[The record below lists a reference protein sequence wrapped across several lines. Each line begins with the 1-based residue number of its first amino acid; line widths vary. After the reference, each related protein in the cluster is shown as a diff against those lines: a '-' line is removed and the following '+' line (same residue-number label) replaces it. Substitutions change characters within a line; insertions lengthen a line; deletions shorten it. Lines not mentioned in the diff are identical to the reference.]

1 MSDPLYGILELSK
14 VLKKKG
20 LGLCSILIQIWQFQF
35 WLENN
40 CSNIEGK
47 KNICI
52 YWQPVVRPTWKA
64 WNQLDY
70 ILLNFLDAAF

>member
-47 KNICI
+47 KIFAYIGN
-52 YWQPVVRPTWKA
+52 RLSD
-64 WNQLDY
+64 QLEKHE
-70 ILLNFLDAAF
+70 IN